1 MWGNVD
7 SPLNL
12 QSGDTEVDAH
22 GWMEWA
28 PHEESAVFTV
38 VITQGT
44 VSGTGSKTYP
54 KTDTRWQIPVKA
66 GQGKKFQRDQAM
78 ASVTA
83 VVRYDNGSTAT
94 VTWST
99 PVQLH

>member
-12 QSGDTEVDAH
+12 QSDDTEVDAK

-28 PHEESAVFTV
+28 PHEESAAFMV
-38 VITQGT
+38 VITQAT
-44 VSGTGSKTYP
+44 VSGTGSKTYDNT
-54 KTDTRWQIPVKA
+54 KTAWQIPVKA
-66 GQGKKFQRDQAM
+66 GQGKKFQRAAAM

-83 VVRYDNGSTAT
+83 VVRYDNGSTTT
-94 VTWST
+94 VNWTAQ
-99 PVQLH
+99 VDLH